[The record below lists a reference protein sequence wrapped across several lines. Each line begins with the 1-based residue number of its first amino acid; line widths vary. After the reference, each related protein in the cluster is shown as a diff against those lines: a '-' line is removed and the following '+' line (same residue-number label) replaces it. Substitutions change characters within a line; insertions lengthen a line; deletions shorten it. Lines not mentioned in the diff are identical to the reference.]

1 VAVSAPSDKPGAYKV
16 VKAPASL
23 VLLLGALTA
32 VAPFSIDMYLPS
44 LPALA
49 KSFGLAP
56 GAGQITIAAFLA
68 GLAIGQFLYGPA
80 SDRWGRRGP
89 ILFGAALYFLGSVA
103 CALAPSL
110 PMLVLARFIQAVG
123 GAGGM
128 VIARAIVRDQF
139 DHRNAARVLSL
150 LMIVSGLGPVLAPL
164 IGSALVNFVSW
175 RVIFWI
181 LAGFGLVLLVWSV
194 IALKETRSAETEAR
208 ARGEHPLRA
217 YLALLK
223 SRRLIGYTLA
233 MSFNGAAVFAYVSA
247 APGLLIGYYHIPPSH
262 FGWVFSV
269 NGCALIAMNQV
280 NARLLHRYTP
290 EQILVVARP
299 ATLVVA
305 FALAV
310 FAVTGFGGM
319 WAVLACLFLIIG
331 SLGFVGANT
340 TAAGLNVDPTRSGTV
355 SSLMGGANFAISSAV
370 AAVVSSFADIG
381 PRPMGLTI
389 FASIALSAAALYG
402 LAVPRQGKAEL

>member
-1 VAVSAPSDKPGAYKV
+1 VAVSATSERPGAYKV
-16 VKAPASL
+16 VKAPAGL

-32 VAPFSIDMYLPS
+32 VGPFSIDMYLPS

-68 GLAIGQFLYGPA
+68 GLAIGQFFYGPA

-89 ILFGAALYFLGSVA
+89 LLFGTALFFAGSIA
-103 CALAPSL
+103 CACAPSL

-123 GAGGM
+123 GSGGM
-128 VIARAIVRDQF
+128 VIGRAIVRDRF

-181 LAGFGLVLLVWSV
+181 LSGFGLVLLVWSL

-208 ARGEHPLRA
+208 ARSENPIRG
-217 YLALLK
+217 YLALLRSK
-223 SRRLIGYTLA
+223 QLIGYTLA
-233 MSFNGAAVFAYVSA
+233 MSFNGAAVFAYVAA
-247 APGLLIGYYHIPPSH
+247 APGLLIGYYHIPPAH
-262 FGWVFSV
+262 FGWVFST
-269 NGCALIAMNQV
+269 NGAALIAMNNV

-290 EQILVVARP
+290 EQILLVARP

-310 FAVTGFGGM
+310 CAATGLGGM

-340 TAAGLNVDPTRSGTV
+340 AAAGLNVDPTRSGSV

-402 LAVPRQGKAEL
+402 LAVPNKGKAEI